1 MREARRSAAD
11 GDRVRAQESQPDE
24 RSHGGL
30 LRLMSK
36 GRRASPTRGMPA
48 PAVSTKTA
56 PNRPTH
62 DPLRIA
68 AEIVAALADAVVV
81 TGVDR
86 QVLTA
91 NRAAAELFGRPLDDL
106 PGTPIDELVS
116 IGEREHVAEREQRA
130 VEGKAQHYETKI
142 ISATGDERSVAVST
156 TPLLVEGELIG
167 TVATLRDVTEQKRAQ
182 ETLARSEARYRNL
195 FESASD
201 AIATFDANGRFTTF
215 NHAAEIISGYR
226 REELLGQWF
235 APMLPDDEL
244 PKALANFQKALAG
257 ETGLFETNFYRKDGE
272 VRTIQV
278 TYSTPQLD
286 EEVLCVIR
294 DVTDQKMLQEQ
305 LIQSEKMSAIGQLV
319 SGVAHELNNPLAGI
333 SAFAQLLLSE
343 KRFPPDQRT
352 AAEMIY
358 AEARRA
364 SRIVQNL
371 LTFARQHKPERTP
384 TSVNQVLDDTL
395 ELRGYELRVRG
406 IDVQR
411 DYDEQTPE
419 TMADA
424 HQLQQVFLNLIT
436 NAEQAMERAERDQQR
451 LTVRT
456 RRTGD
461 LLRTEVEDTGPGIPP
476 NLLERIFNP
485 FFTTKPTGSGTGL
498 GLSISLG
505 IVREH
510 EGRIW
515 AENAPQGGARFVIE
529 LPIVAPRGTGEFQ
542 TSQPTHSVTDRLR
555 VLVVDDEA
563 SVRVALQRYLSS
575 RGHEVETTASGR
587 EALARMREDAFDA
600 VIIDM
605 RMPDVSGEQLFGELK
620 ARDPSYAERVIFT
633 TGQLVDDTVR
643 NFLSS
648 TGRPCVPK
656 PFEFASFDQVLPA
669 RRST

>member
-1 MREARRSAAD
+1 
-11 GDRVRAQESQPDE
+11 
-24 RSHGGL
+24 
-30 LRLMSK
+30 MSK
-36 GRRASPTRGMPA
+36 GRGGGASPTRGLRP
-48 PAVSTKTA
+48 PTTSKAVPRRGA
-56 PNRPTH
+56 F
-62 DPLRIA
+62 DPLRVA

-91 NRAAAELFGRPLDDL
+91 NRAAAALFGRPLEDL
-106 PGTPIDELVS
+106 PGTPIDDLVS
-116 IGEREHVAEREQRA
+116 LAERQHVAEREHRA
-130 VEGKAQHYETKI
+130 VEGQEQHYETKI
-142 ISATGDERSVAVST
+142 VSASGEERAVAVST
-156 TPLLVEGELIG
+156 TPLVVEGELLG

-201 AIATFDANGRFTTF
+201 AIITFDANGRFTTF

-226 REELLGQWF
+226 REELVGQWF
-235 APMLPDDEL
+235 APMIPDDEL
-244 PKALANFQKALAG
+244 PKGLAHFQKALTG

-278 TYSTPQLD
+278 TYSTPQVD

-384 TSVNQVLDDTL
+384 TSVNQVIDDTL

-406 IDVQR
+406 IEVER
-411 DYDEQTPE
+411 DYDQHLPE

-436 NAEQAMERAERDQQR
+436 NAEQAMERAEHEKQR
-451 LTVRT
+451 LIVRT
-456 RRTGD
+456 RVAGEVIRV
-461 LLRTEVEDTGPGIPP
+461 EVEDTGPGIPP
-476 NLLERIFNP
+476 SLLERIFNP

-515 AENAPQGGARFVIE
+515 AENASQGGARFVIE
-529 LPIVAPRGTGEFQ
+529 LPLVQPHAPED
-542 TSQPTHSVTDRLR
+542 SQSTPAVRSPTDRLH

-575 RGHEVETTASGR
+575 RGHEVETTASAK

-600 VIIDM
+600 VIVDM
-605 RMPDVSGEQLFGELK
+605 RMPDLSGEQLFQELK
-620 ARDPSYAERVIFT
+620 ARDPACAERVIFT
-633 TGQLVDDTVR
+633 TGQLVDDSVR
-643 NFLSS
+643 TFLAS

-656 PFEFASFDQVLPA
+656 PFEFSAFDQLLPA
-669 RRST
+669 RRVA

>member
-1 MREARRSAAD
+1 
-11 GDRVRAQESQPDE
+11 
-24 RSHGGL
+24 
-30 LRLMSK
+30 MSK
-36 GRRASPTRGMPA
+36 GRRATPARGLRSPVPS
-48 PAVSTKTA
+48 PKTA
-56 PNRPTH
+56 PKRPL
-62 DPLRIA
+62 DSQRVA
-68 AEIVAALADAVVV
+68 AEIVAALADAVIV
-81 TGVDR
+81 TGLDR
-86 QVLTA
+86 RALTA
-91 NRAAAELFGRPLDDL
+91 NRAAAELFGRPLEDL
-106 PGTPIDELVS
+106 PGTPIDDLVAA
-116 IGEREHVAEREQRA
+116 GERALVAEHERLAFQGE
-130 VEGKAQHYETKI
+130 EQHYETKVVGV
-142 ISATGDERSVAVST
+142 SGEERVVAVST
-156 TPLLVEGELIG
+156 TSLVLEGELIG
-167 TVATLRDVTEQKRAQ
+167 AVATLRDITEQKRAE
-182 ETLARSEARYRNL
+182 ETLTRSEARYRHL

-201 AIATFDANGRFTTF
+201 AIVTLDATGRFTTV
-215 NHAAEIISGYR
+215 NHASEIISGYR
-226 REELLGQWF
+226 REELLGMFF
-235 APMLPDDEL
+235 APLFPDDEL
-244 PKALANFQKALAG
+244 PRALSHYQRALGG
-257 ETGLFETNFYRKDGE
+257 ETGLFETAFYRKDGE

-371 LTFARQHKPERTP
+371 LTFARQHKPERSP

-411 DYDEQTPE
+411 DYDDQAPE

-456 RRTGD
+456 RQAGT
-461 LLRTEVEDTGPGIPP
+461 LIRTEIEDTGPGIPP

-529 LPIVAPRGTGEFQ
+529 LPVVAARATGEFPSTPVVQ
-542 TSQPTHSVTDRLR
+542 AVTDRLH

-563 SVRVALQRYLSS
+563 SVRVALQRYLSG

-605 RMPDVSGEQLFGELK
+605 RMPDLSGEQLFGELK
-620 ARDPSYAERVIFT
+620 ARDPSYADRVIFT

-656 PFEFASFDQVLPA
+656 PFEFSAFDQVLPA
-669 RRST
+669 RRVS

>member
-1 MREARRSAAD
+1 
-11 GDRVRAQESQPDE
+11 
-24 RSHGGL
+24 
-30 LRLMSK
+30 MSK
-36 GRRASPTRGMPA
+36 SRRASPTRGLRPPA
-48 PAVSTKTA
+48 PAPKAA
-56 PNRPTH
+56 PKRPAF
-62 DPLRIA
+62 DSLRVA
-68 AEIVAALADAVVV
+68 AEIVASLADAVVV
-81 TGVDR
+81 TGTDR
-86 QVLTA
+86 RVLTA

-106 PGTPIDELVS
+106 PGTAIDDVVAS
-116 IGEREHVAEREQRA
+116 SEREHVAEREQRA
-130 VEGKAQHYETKI
+130 FRGEEQHYETKVVR
-142 ISATGDERSVAVST
+142 ANGEERVVAVST
-156 TPLLVEGELIG
+156 TPLVLEGELLG
-167 TVATLRDVTEQKRAQ
+167 AVATLRDITEQQRAQ
-182 ETLARSEARYRNL
+182 DTLARSEARYRNL

-201 AIATFDANGRFTTF
+201 AIVTLDANGRFTTF

-226 REELLGQWF
+226 REELVGQWF

-244 PKALANFQKALAG
+244 PKALAHFQKALTG
-257 ETGLFETNFYRKDGE
+257 ETGLFETNFYRKDGD

-384 TSVNQVLDDTL
+384 TQVNQVLDDTL

-406 IDVQR
+406 IDVER
-411 DYDEQTPE
+411 DYDEQVPE

-436 NAEQAMERAERDQQR
+436 NAEQAMERSERDKQR

-456 RRTGD
+456 RRAGD
-461 LLRTEVEDTGPGIPP
+461 VLRIEVEDTGPGIPP

-515 AENAPQGGARFVIE
+515 AENAAQGARFVID
-529 LPIVAPRGTGEFQ
+529 LPIVAPRITGDYPAVPP
-542 TSQPTHSVTDRLR
+542 SAPITDRLHI
-555 VLVVDDEA
+555 LVIDDEA
-563 SVRVALQRYLSS
+563 SVRVALQRYLAS
-575 RGHEVETTASGR
+575 RGHEVETTASGK

-600 VIIDM
+600 VIVDM
-605 RMPDVSGEQLFGELK
+605 RMPDVSGEQLFQELK
-620 ARDPSYAERVIFT
+620 ARDASYAERVIFT
-633 TGQLVDDTVR
+633 TGQLVDDSVR
-643 NFLSS
+643 TFLAS

-656 PFEFASFDQVLPA
+656 PFEFSSFDQVLPA
-669 RRST
+669 RRAS